1 MLKPV
6 CVLCGSDRLSL
17 RTDSSYIDT
26 LVECGDCK
34 AVCRSGCQAK
44 TLEDLCVSK
53 GISSQKVDGIR
64 ELLTDVQRLLHG
76 NGCND
81 LLALLAEYNVAAHS
95 VAHRTIKVFGFR
107 VQQHLMSKGTKCSP
121 CVMSDLPAN
130 LIAADADS
138 ADIQYAKHELGA
150 ALTKL
155 AVDLG
160 LIKILR
166 LNIGGHTPPLGT
178 VGADG
183 HATAQ
188 KGEANGSQRGHT
200 KLSIPY
206 DQPLFDH
213 DAHLR
218 ESIPVN
224 AFAQTSTFWQRSP
237 QLTAVAGLANLI
249 HGLELTAVT
258 TSIVLLAVNRMRE
271 LEYKCY
277 VVSLPDT
284 VNLPI
289 APSTILAVEDTA
301 AGRLSIKTAACGE
314 LHRIAVFAV
323 QQAPEWKQRFT
334 DLANTF
340 VMELEHAENQTKFP
354 PTP

>member
-34 AVCRSGCQAK
+34 ALCRSGCQAK

-53 GISSQKVDGIR
+53 EISSQKVDGIR

-121 CVMSDLPAN
+121 CAMADLPAN

-166 LNIGGHTPPLGT
+166 LNIGGHTPPHP
-178 VGADG
+178 VGAEG
-183 HATAQ
+183 
-188 KGEANGSQRGHT
+188 
-200 KLSIPY
+200 PY
-206 DQPLFDH
+206 DQPMFDYC
-213 DAHLR
+213 APR
-218 ESIPVN
+218 ESIPVS
-224 AFAQTSTFWQRSP
+224 AFSATSTFWNRSP
-237 QLTAVAGLANLI
+237 QLTAVAALANLI
-249 HGLELTAVT
+249 HGLELTST
-258 TSIVLLAVNRMRE
+258 TSCIVYTVSNRLRD

-277 VVSLPDT
+277 IVGLPDNI
-284 VNLPI
+284 VLPL
-289 APSTILAVEDTA
+289 APPKLSLFPDTEQGRQQLKAAV
-301 AGRLSIKTAACGE
+301 CGE
-314 LHRIAVFAV
+314 LHRIAAYAV
-323 QQAPEWKQRFT
+323 HQPPEWKQRFT

-340 VMELEHAENQTKFP
+340 VMELEHAENQTKFHP
-354 PTP
+354 MQ